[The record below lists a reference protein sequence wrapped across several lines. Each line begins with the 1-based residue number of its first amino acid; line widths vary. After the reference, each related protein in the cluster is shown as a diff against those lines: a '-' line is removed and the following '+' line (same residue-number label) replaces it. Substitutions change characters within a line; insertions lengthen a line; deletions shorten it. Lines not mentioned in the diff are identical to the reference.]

1 MGNAGGRLT
10 WVLLQLWPHLMRPLS
25 VDADVL
31 NHTEVVSYGRVLTSE
46 MSIFEIAHEDFVVR
60 KAHAGIAST
69 TGIRDYAT
77 VGTSKKRLVISAAHD
92 TMVSSNKR
100 IPGFFPMLGGPSFG
114 PNALVRVI
122 KRYAWERVVLYYQNT
137 VEDQSAAETFV
148 TLALE
153 QNVGF
158 ELQKRES
165 SGADSART
173 DFKSLQAA
181 KSNIFIFFGGSIA
194 DCVQSMRSEHHTHL
208 FGPRRCCAQS
218 VDAVRPERALPA
230 IYCVSIYGSDDCSQR
245 GPVA

>member
-1 MGNAGGRLT
+1 M
-10 WVLLQLWPHLMRPLS
+10 
-25 VDADVL
+25 DADVL
-31 NHTEVVSYGRVLTSE
+31 NRTEVVSYGRVLTSE
-46 MSIFEIAHEDFVVR
+46 MGIFDIAHEDFVVR

-100 IPGFFPMLGGPSFG
+100 IPGFFPMLGGPSVG

-122 KRYAWERVVLYYQNT
+122 KRYAWESVVLYYQNT

-153 QNVGF
+153 QHVGF

-181 KSNIFIFFGGSIA
+181 KSNIFVFFGGSIA
-194 DCVQSMRSEHHTHL
+194 YN
-208 FGPRRCCAQS
+208 RCDRNIIHICSGLGAAAPKAWMPCDLS
-218 VDAVRPERALPA
+218 VHCLRFTA
-230 IYCVSIYGSDDCSQR
+230 
-245 GPVA
+245 